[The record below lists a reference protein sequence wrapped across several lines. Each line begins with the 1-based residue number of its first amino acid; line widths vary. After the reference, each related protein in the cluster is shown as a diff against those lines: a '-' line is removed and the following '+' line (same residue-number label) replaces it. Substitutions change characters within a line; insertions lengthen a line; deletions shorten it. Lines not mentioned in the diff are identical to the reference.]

1 MNRTVKLPIQTRQ
14 ASFTP
19 ATLNA
24 EARTV
29 DVVWT
34 TGAAVK
40 RYDSWTDEVFLEELV
55 VAGADLSR
63 LNAGANVLDS
73 HDDSSLRNVIGVVER
88 AWLDKEK
95 KQGYATLRF
104 SNRAEI
110 DPIWQDVQ
118 TGILR
123 NISVGY
129 SIDQAERLKAEPKGA
144 GPDTLRVLRFTPMEL
159 SLLAVA
165 ADAGAQVR
173 VNPSTFPCNLH
184 EVSPMTDE
192 IQEVVETST
201 PPIVPP
207 DLSLIPALKS
217 SRAQAEA
224 LGARKAIT
232 AERQRISDLDE
243 LFQLALVPRTE
254 IFANIRTLAV
264 NQGWQVEATRKYL
277 MEVISSDVEPVF
289 DHTEIV
295 ADGDMGMQ
303 HAPPAMPP
311 ATIRT
316 PPSLPIPPAGSWSRR
331 GLGRVEVTRDAAETA
346 VQSIEQALL
355 VRCGIETDKTI
366 QKEAR
371 ERGFAGLTYIE
382 MGRRLFEVSG
392 QQSRI
397 AGLDK
402 HGVAKVMLTR
412 AGPMTAS
419 DFTGILANVATKIAK
434 KGYTETPTTY
444 QEWCNIGYLPDFKA
458 ATIPGLG
465 AFSDLDQIP
474 TGGGPYFYG
483 TFGDNYET
491 ATLATYG
498 KLFGIS
504 RHALVNDDL
513 NLFSR
518 TGLAMGAAA
527 KRKVNALAYAVLTS
541 PSLVGQT
548 MTEDGHPLFYSTH
561 NNLVANGSGGAPSTT
576 TLSAAETAMATQTS
590 PKSALESS
598 TLYMSTS
605 PAHLIVPPGLKA
617 TALVLNESMY
627 DPGGTTSS
635 VSRRDAPNIWRGRLQ
650 VTSDPLVIPAE
661 GWFLAAQQGN
671 PTIDTVTVFFLEGSG
686 GEPYTEEQTQFDS
699 DGISYKV
706 RIDAVARALD
716 YRGLYF
722 NDGN

>member
-1 MNRTVKLPIQTRQ
+1 MNRTLQLPIQTRQ
-14 ASFTP
+14 ANFTP

-24 EARTV
+24 EDRTV

-40 RYDSWTDEVFLEELV
+40 RYDPWLDDVFLEELV

-73 HDDSSLRNVIGVVER
+73 HDGSSLSRVIGVVER

-95 KQGYATLRF
+95 QQGYATLRF
-104 SNRAEI
+104 SNRTEI

-129 SIDQAERLKAEPKGA
+129 SIDQAERIKAEPKGSA
-144 GPDTLRVLRFTPMEL
+144 PDTLRVLRFTPMEL
-159 SLLAVA
+159 SVLAVP

-173 VNPSTFPCNLH
+173 GNSSTFPCTLH
-184 EVSPMTDE
+184 EVSKMTDE
-192 IQEVVETST
+192 TQEVAETST
-201 PPIVPP
+201 PPV
-207 DLSLIPALKS
+207 DLTLVPALKR
-217 SRAQAEA
+217 SREQAEA
-224 LGARKAIT
+224 LGAKKALVT
-232 AERQRISDLDE
+232 ERQRITELDD
-243 LFQLALVPRTE
+243 LFQLNLIPRTE
-254 IFANIRTLAV
+254 VFFNIRTLAI

-277 MEVISSDVEPVF
+277 LEVLSSEVEPVF

-303 HAPPAMPP
+303 HAPPVMPP
-311 ATIRT
+311 STVRT
-316 PPSLPIPPAGSWSRR
+316 LPPAPIPPAGSWNRR
-331 GLGRVEVTRDAAETA
+331 GLGRGVEVTRDATETA

-366 QKEAR
+366 QQEAR

-392 QQSRI
+392 QQSRV

-434 KGYTETPTTY
+434 KGYAETPTTY
-444 QEWCNIGYLPDFKA
+444 QEWCNIGFLPDFKA

-527 KRKVNALAYAVLTS
+527 KRKVNALAYTVLTS

-548 MTEDGHPLFYSTH
+548 MTEDGNPLFHSTH
-561 NNLVANGSGGAPSTT
+561 GNLVANGSGGAPSST
-576 TLSAAETAMATQTS
+576 TLNAADAAMAIQTS
-590 PKSALESS
+590 PKQTTDSS
-598 TLYMSTS
+598 TVYLNVA
-605 PAHLIVPPGLKA
+605 PAHLIVPPALKA
-617 TALVLNESMY
+617 TALVLVESMY
-627 DPGGTTSS
+627 DPAGTTASIS
-635 VSRRDAPNIWRGRLQ
+635 KRDAPNIWRGRLK

-671 PTIDTVTVFFLEGSG
+671 PVIDTVTVFFLEGSG